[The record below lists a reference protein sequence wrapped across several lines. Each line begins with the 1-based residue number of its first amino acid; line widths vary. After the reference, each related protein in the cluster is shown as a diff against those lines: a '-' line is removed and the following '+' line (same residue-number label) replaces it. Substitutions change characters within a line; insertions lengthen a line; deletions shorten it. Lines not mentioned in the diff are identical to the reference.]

1 MTYTVRTELKP
12 SGLNG
17 ISEEQIAQHWGLYE
31 GYVAQSN
38 ALKKELD
45 EMRAGGQGGSAA
57 YADRRRRYGFEFNG
71 MVLHEYYFGNLGTGT
86 SCEGDDCCA
95 FAKAVSEKWGS
106 FEAWKEDFMNT
117 GKSRSIGW
125 AICAMDPVTG
135 DINNHFIQLHEEGN
149 VPGFQPLLVMDVW
162 EHAYM
167 VDHKASGRPDYIN
180 AFWGN
185 VNWDIVNGRYE
196 CASKGAYCPRFGDT
210 GCCAA

>member
-1 MTYTVRTELKP
+1 MTYTARTELKP
-12 SGLNG
+12 TGLNG

-31 GYVAQSN
+31 GYIAQSN
-38 ALKKELD
+38 ALKADLD
-45 EMRAGGQGGSAA
+45 TMRANGQGGSAS

-71 MVLHEYYFGNLGTGT
+71 MVLHEYYFANLKSGT
-86 SCEGDDCCA
+86 SSDENSD
-95 FAKAVSEKWGS
+95 FAKAVAAKWGS
-106 FEAWKEDFMNT
+106 FEAWKEDFSNT

-125 AICAMDPVTG
+125 AICAMDPITG

-180 AFWGN
+180 AFWSN
-185 VNWDIVNGRYE
+185 VNWDMVDCRYS
-196 CASKGAYCPRFGDT
+196 CAAKGDTCPRFGEKE
-210 GCCAA
+210 CCAA